1 MRRGASL
8 WVDTLDEMFTD
19 VFALQDAISER
30 VASALALHLSSE
42 ELSAVTRRH
51 TENTEAYELY
61 LKGRYHGSRLI
72 PPEIRQGIQ
81 FFQQSIE
88 LDATYA
94 LPYAGLLE
102 AYRSL
107 PITSDVPPRDVF
119 PLASAAAAKALAID
133 ESLVDVHA
141 SLAFIKLWYDWDD
154 AGALREALRAVA
166 LNPNS
171 SEARR
176 SYAHVLWGLGRF
188 AEAVT
193 EGTRARELDPLSLL
207 TSAQEGMYLFAA
219 GRIDNARDRLMK
231 TMEIEPEFWIALLWL
246 AKIDIHQE
254 RYDDA
259 IEKLT
264 RAREASHG
272 NSETISLIGYAWA
285 MMGDRAKALGVLAEL
300 EAQSANRY
308 VPPYAVATIR
318 CGLGDDDQV
327 FIALETALKERDVRL
342 YWLRIDP
349 KWDRLR
355 SDARFA
361 AILERMRPE

>member
-1 MRRGASL
+1 M
-8 WVDTLDEMFTD
+8 
-19 VFALQDAISER
+19 
-30 VASALALHLSSE
+30 
-42 ELSAVTRRH
+42 
-51 TENTEAYELY
+51 
-61 LKGRYHGSRLI
+61 
-72 PPEIRQGIQ
+72 P
-81 FFQQSIE
+81 
-88 LDATYA
+88 
-94 LPYAGLLE
+94 
-102 AYRSL
+102 
-107 PITSDVPPRDVF
+107 VPPRRRR
-119 PLASAAAAKALAID
+119 SAID

-300 EAQSANRY
+300 EAQSAKPLR
-308 VPPYAVATIR
+308 ATVCR
-318 CGLGDDDQV
+318 CD
-327 FIALETALKERDVRL
+327 
-342 YWLRIDP
+342 YPLRP
-349 KWDRLR
+349 GRRR
-355 SDARFA
+355 SSFHRA
-361 AILERMRPE
+361 